1 MFAAGS
7 APDGRALSDIVLS
20 NAPRDKRINHVATRL
35 TGIATRTR
43 FLPRVSK
50 APKWVVSESVFC
62 LHRKT
67 SNPFPVRYRK
77 KNRLLLCSKRV
88 TCWNSCMRHRARRGR
103 LREMTALH
111 KEFAARASSFGLCG
125 DQLDG
130 LSSEGA
136 LRTGGEAATA
146 PSDK

>member
-1 MFAAGS
+1 MFPAGS
-7 APDGRALSDIVLS
+7 APDCRALSGILLS
-20 NAPRDKRINHVATRL
+20 NAPRDKRINQVATRL

-43 FLPRVSK
+43 FLPRVSR
-50 APKWVVSESVFC
+50 APKWVVSESVF
-62 LHRKT
+62 LPPSKDFKPISSKVQKT
-67 SNPFPVRYRK
+67 
-77 KNRLLLCSKRV
+77 NRLLLCSKRV
-88 TCWNSCMRHRARRGR
+88 TCWNSSPRHRARRGR

-130 LSSEGA
+130 LSSERA